1 MAQNHA
7 VVPCSGTCPSNRRLT
22 REGAAGRPLLPA
34 AAALDRLDRAGRQPI
49 KKTLRNIAVFALL
62 VVALYFLLPRL
73 VDAEGTLELITGAN
87 WWLLLLAVLLE
98 VMAILAYANLTRFIL
113 RVLAIRLRLIDV
125 LSITLSSLAVSHIFS
140 AGGAGGWVVT
150 YNALMKRRVPHG
162 LIFVAIAAQQ
172 FFNYVVL
179 WFVFAFALIYLVVR
193 GQSIMAYG
201 GGILVIALILGLT
214 GYGIYLY
221 THRSRMR
228 LRVGQI
234 AALANRIARREVINE
249 NHIDGWL
256 DNLFAGM
263 RRMTSHRHAIPKTAA
278 QACGFW
284 LFDMLGLWV
293 VFMAFGHGI
302 GLSSVAV
309 CYVVAY
315 AIGTL
320 APTPG
325 GLGAIEGLLIALF
338 VSFGVPSATAVT
350 VVLVY
355 RLINFWLPILP
366 GLVAYVIVRPGRKPV
381 AEGEIEQAA
390 EEVCGISPVTG
401 MYTECEAEAPDASSV
416 ATAVTAPVVSNP
428 GVAAETAL
436 AGDSRARGNGG
447 RLVPLFGLRAR
458 NGRRSRDAASRDV
471 PGSGATETVGDAG
484 GSQAPGAQP
493 GGAGSLSR

>member
-1 MAQNHA
+1 M
-7 VVPCSGTCPSNRRLT
+7 
-22 REGAAGRPLLPA
+22 
-34 AAALDRLDRAGRQPI
+34 DRARRRPI

-73 VDAEGTLELITGAN
+73 VDAEGTIELLADAN
-87 WWLLLLAVLLE
+87 WWLIGLAILLQVL
-98 VMAILAYANLTRFIL
+98 AILAYANLTRFIL
-113 RVLAIRLRLIDV
+113 SVLAIRLRLIHV
-125 LSITLSSLAVSHIFS
+125 LSITLSSLAVSHVLS

-150 YNALMKRRVPHG
+150 YNALMKRKVPHG

-179 WFVFAFALIYLVVR
+179 WFLFAFALLYLVVR
-193 GQSIMAYG
+193 GQSILAYG
-201 GGILVIALILGLT
+201 GGIVIIALILGLT

-221 THRSRMR
+221 THRTR
-228 LRVGQI
+228 LRRRAEQV

-249 NHIDGWL
+249 SHIDGWL

-263 RRMTSHRHAIPKTAA
+263 RRMTSHRHAIPKTAV

-284 LFDMLGLWV
+284 LFDMLCLWV
-293 VFMAFGHGI
+293 VFMAFDHGI

-338 VSFGVPSATAVT
+338 VSFGVPSAIAVT
-350 VVLVY
+350 VVLAY

-366 GLVAYVIVRPGRKPV
+366 GLLAYVIVRPGRKPV

-401 MYTECEAEAPDASSV
+401 MYTECDDDGVTIRPSV
-416 ATAVTAPVVSNP
+416 AKTVTAADGTAETTAVTVAALPGSD
-428 GVAAETAL
+428 GVALAEPAV
-436 AGDSRARGNGG
+436 AGGDRPTRRNGGG
-447 RLVPLFGLRAR
+447 RLVHLFALPGR
-458 NGRRSRDAASRDV
+458 NGRKHRDDASPAAPDESR
-471 PGSGATETVGDAG
+471 PGTTGGALTGEPGGD
-484 GSQAPGAQP
+484 QP
-493 GGAGSLSR
+493 GGAGPSSR